1 MDSSIDAPRREDRT
15 RPLARRELNLIFASR
30 YWVVVT
36 FQLLSYVGRSSIPW
50 WEPVADFALV
60 LPYIAFCHARSLR
73 CGRIPG
79 WVPFVDS
86 AIVLIWAV
94 LQPESL
100 PSLVGLMVAM
110 FSIAGQSVGRRW
122 LWIAFPLSGV
132 GILVFAIRS
141 GSSAA
146 TVEALRYIALGTG
159 VLATVTVVRSSR
171 LAAQAASQHR
181 ALHDQLTGLAN
192 RELARSTIDRMAP
205 TVPTT
210 VMILDLNNF
219 KEVNDALGHHVGDQ
233 LLVAVSDLLRRTVG
247 ESGLVA
253 RLGGDEFAVV
263 LEEGSRSKVMELADR
278 ITAGLR
284 ESFSV
289 DGLTLDCGASIGIA
303 MSTGLADSETM
314 VRQADVAMYQAK
326 KAGRPFRF
334 YDAADD
340 RSSVRRVTLLGE
352 MRSAIESGQF
362 EVWYQPSYDLH
373 HNMFTSMEALVRWRH
388 PSHGM
393 LLPGEFIELAEI
405 SGAIDDLT
413 RFVIEQSVTDSY
425 ALSDLGIRLTI
436 TCNLSVR
443 NLHDRSLLD
452 WIKSLAASV
461 GLPPAGLWVE
471 LTESQIMEDPAGA
484 AMVLQELAEMGIG
497 SSVDDF
503 GTGYSSMSML
513 RHLRASA
520 LKIDKSFIADLVT
533 SHESRVLVRS
543 MIDLGRNMGMYT
555 VAEGVEDE
563 ATLNLLREMKC
574 NVAQGFHLAR
584 PMPVGEV
591 PGFLGAT
598 FDRCATGV
606 S

>member
-1 MDSSIDAPRREDRT
+1 MDSSKAAPRHGDDAGS
-15 RPLARRELNLIFASR
+15 LDRRELNLIFASR
-30 YWVVVT
+30 YWVVIA
-36 FQLLSYVGRSSIPW
+36 FQLLSYFGRPSIPW
-50 WEPVADFALV
+50 WEPVADFGLV
-60 LPYIAFCHARSLR
+60 LPYIAFCHWRSLR
-73 CGRIPG
+73 CGWIPG

-86 AIVLIWAV
+86 AVIVTWAV
-94 LQPESL
+94 LQPSTL
-100 PSLVGLMVAM
+100 PSLIGLMVAT
-110 FSIAGQSVGRRW
+110 FSIAGQSVAKRW
-122 LWIAFPLSGV
+122 LWTAFPLSGV
-132 GILVFAIRS
+132 AIIAFAVSS
-141 GSSAA
+141 GSSVAIIDS
-146 TVEALRYIALGTG
+146 LRYVALGAG
-159 VLATVTVVRSSR
+159 ALISVTVVRSSR
-171 LAAQAASQHR
+171 LVAQEAAHHR
-181 ALHDQLTGLAN
+181 SLHDQLTGLAN
-192 RELARSTIDRMAP
+192 RELTRSTIDQLAP
-205 TVPTT
+205 SVPTT

-247 ESGLVA
+247 DAGLVA

-263 LEEGSRSKVMELADR
+263 LEQDSRSKVIELADR

-303 MSTGLADSETM
+303 MNAALTDSETM
-314 VRQADVAMYQAK
+314 LRQADVAMYQAK

-334 YDAADD
+334 YDPTDD
-340 RSSVRRVTLLGE
+340 HSSIRRVTLLGE
-352 MRSAIESGQF
+352 MRSAIETGQF

-373 HNMFTSMEALVRWRH
+373 HNIFTSMEALVRWRH
-388 PSHGM
+388 PTHGM

-405 SGAIDDLT
+405 SGAIDELT
-413 RFVIEQSVTDSY
+413 RFVIEQSVSDSY
-425 ALSDLGIRLTI
+425 ALSEMGIRLTI

-452 WIKSLAASV
+452 WIKGLAASV

-484 AMVLQELAEMGIG
+484 AMVLQELADMGIG

-520 LKIDKSFIADLVT
+520 LKIDKSFVSDLVT

-543 MIDLGRNMGMYT
+543 MIDLGRNLGMYT

-563 ATLNLLREMKC
+563 ATLDLLREMQC

-591 PGFLGAT
+591 PAFLGAT